1 MWSIGNLSSD
11 ARQPEVS
18 LFLFNMPWQNQI
30 CIPTCFLLLKRRFA
44 PKFVQNHRLKCA
56 KSPLPVD
63 VRSSLKTSL
72 FKVLLKIMT
81 DNGID
86 SPPMKV
92 ISNNILF
99 VYSLRGPLIKIARG
113 CHTQWYNYF
122 NGTTLLLEKVRRYLV
137 AFYTPIKANLTA
149 IGTLTPTHGLA
160 ST

>member
-81 DNGID
+81 DKGNLFTSHEGNFQHHFVCLFFAR
-86 SPPMKV
+86 PPHQNCARVSHAMV
-92 ISNNILF
+92 QLF
-99 VYSLRGPLIKIARG
+99 
-113 CHTQWYNYF
+113 QWNHSIT
-122 NGTTLLLEKVRRYLV
+122 GK
-137 AFYTPIKANLTA
+137 
-149 IGTLTPTHGLA
+149 G
-160 ST
+160 